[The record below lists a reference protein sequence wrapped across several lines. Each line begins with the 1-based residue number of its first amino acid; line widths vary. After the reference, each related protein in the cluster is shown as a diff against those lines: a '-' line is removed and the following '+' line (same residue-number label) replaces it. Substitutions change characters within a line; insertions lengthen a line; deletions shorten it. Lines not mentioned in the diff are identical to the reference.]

1 MDQAIKAAESALG
14 CGEYRRVL
22 QLLEPLAA
30 ELPVTMKLGAEVRL
44 LQATAHQGLGDA
56 ERAKQ
61 SCRAAAQCG
70 DGELRRQARAL
81 LAVLEA
87 PVLQVPS
94 DRMVQLPQ
102 LGSMPALEGV
112 AKAGRR
118 SRRRQTPPPP
128 APPPVGRTRSP
139 AGFAA
144 LAMAVLIG
152 LTLLMAGCVRVDT
165 DFHFTSP
172 GRVVVEQQLQGTT
185 ASRQKPVLL
194 GLQELAP
201 WLQEQVS
208 GASELMAEELPQP
221 QLQWRE
227 RNWLLGVQQ
236 QIQLDWDLS
245 MLDPVPGLELHL
257 HLHPF
262 GSAAVRQAEPPVEN
276 EASEQLDWQ
285 PQPGEANHLLLRC
298 WRWSGLGL
306 GSVAVLL
313 LLLVSLLLRQFQAGQ
328 RA

>member
-1 MDQAIKAAESALG
+1 MDQAIKAAQSALG
-14 CGEYRRVL
+14 CGEYRQVL

-30 ELPVTMKLGAEVRL
+30 KLPVTMKLGAEVRL
-44 LQATAHQGLGDA
+44 LQATAHQGLGDP

-70 DGELRRQARAL
+70 DVELRRQARSL
-81 LAVLEA
+81 LEVLEA
-87 PVLQVPS
+87 PVLQVPA

-102 LGSMPALEGV
+102 LGAVPALEGV

-118 SRRRQTPPPP
+118 ARRRKTPPPP

-139 AGFAA
+139 VGFAA
-144 LAMAVLIG
+144 LAMALLIG

-165 DFHFTSP
+165 DFYFTSP
-172 GRVVVEQQLQGTT
+172 GRVVVEQQWQGTT
-185 ASRQKPVLL
+185 ASRQKPLLL

-201 WLQEQVS
+201 WLHEQVS

-227 RNWLLGVQQ
+227 RNWLVGVQQ

-245 MLDPVPGLELHL
+245 ALDPVPGLELHL

-262 GSAAVRQAEPPVEN
+262 RPSAVRQAQPPLDN
-276 EASEQLDWQ
+276 EAAQQLDWQ
-285 PQPGEANHLLLRC
+285 PQPGELNHLLLRC

-306 GSVAVLL
+306 GSVVVLL
-313 LLLVSLLLRQFQAGQ
+313 LLIISLLLREFQAGQ

>member
-1 MDQAIKAAESALG
+1 MDQAIKAAQSALG
-14 CGEYRRVL
+14 CGEYRQVL
-22 QLLEPLAA
+22 QLLEPVAA
-30 ELPVTMKLGAEVRL
+30 KLPVTMKLGAEVRL
-44 LQATAHQGLGDA
+44 LQATAHQGLGDG

-70 DGELRRQARAL
+70 DVELRRQARAL
-81 LAVLEA
+81 LEVLEA
-87 PVLQVPS
+87 PVLQVPA
-94 DRMVQLPQ
+94 DRKLELPQ

-118 SRRRQTPPPP
+118 SRRRKTPPPP
-128 APPPVGRTRSP
+128 PPPPVGRTRSP

-144 LAMAVLIG
+144 LAMAVLLG

-194 GLQELAP
+194 GLQGLAP

-227 RNWLLGVQQ
+227 RNWLVGVQQ
-236 QIQLDWDLS
+236 QVQLDWDLS
-245 MLDPVPGLELHL
+245 GLEPVPGLELHL
-257 HLHPF
+257 HWHPF
-262 GSAAVRQAEPPVEN
+262 SAAAVRQAEPPIET
-276 EASEQLDWQ
+276 ESAQQLDWQ
-285 PQPGEANHLLLRC
+285 PQPGEVNHLLLRC

-313 LLLVSLLLRQFQAGQ
+313 LLLISLLLRQFQAGQ

>member
-1 MDQAIKAAESALG
+1 M
-14 CGEYRRVL
+14 
-22 QLLEPLAA
+22 
-30 ELPVTMKLGAEVRL
+30 
-44 LQATAHQGLGDA
+44 
-56 ERAKQ
+56 
-61 SCRAAAQCG
+61 
-70 DGELRRQARAL
+70 
-81 LAVLEA
+81 
-87 PVLQVPS
+87 
-94 DRMVQLPQ
+94 
-102 LGSMPALEGV
+102 
-112 AKAGRR
+112 
-118 SRRRQTPPPP
+118 
-128 APPPVGRTRSP
+128 
-139 AGFAA
+139 
-144 LAMAVLIG
+144 
-152 LTLLMAGCVRVDT
+152 
-165 DFHFTSP
+165 
-172 GRVVVEQQLQGTT
+172 
-185 ASRQKPVLL
+185 LL

-276 EASEQLDWQ
+276 EASQQLDWQ

-313 LLLVSLLLRQFQAGQ
+313 LLLISLLLRQFQAGQ

>member
-1 MDQAIKAAESALG
+1 MDQAIKAARSALG
-14 CGEYRRVL
+14 CGEYRQVL

-30 ELPVTMKLGAEVRL
+30 KLPVTMKLGAEVRL

-61 SCRAAAQCG
+61 SCRAATQCG
-70 DGELRRQARAL
+70 DVELRRQARAL
-81 LAVLEA
+81 LEVLEA
-87 PVLQVPS
+87 PVLQVPA
-94 DRMVQLPQ
+94 DRMVQVPQ
-102 LGSMPALEGV
+102 LGAMPALEGV

-118 SRRRQTPPPP
+118 ARSRKSPPPP
-128 APPPVGRTRSP
+128 KPPPVGRTSSP

-144 LAMAVLIG
+144 VAMALLIG

-165 DFHFTSP
+165 DFHFTAP

-185 ASRQKPVLL
+185 TARQKPLLL
-194 GLQELAP
+194 GLHQLSP
-201 WLQEQVS
+201 WLQDQIG

-227 RNWLLGVQQ
+227 RNWLVGVQQ

-245 MLDPVPGLELHL
+245 ALDPVPGLELHL
-257 HLHPF
+257 HFDPF
-262 GSAAVRQAEPPVEN
+262 TAAAVRQAEPAVQQE
-276 EASEQLDWQ
+276 SSKTLDWQ
-285 PQPGEANHLLLRC
+285 PQPGEVNSLVLRC
-298 WRWSGLGL
+298 WRWSALGL
-306 GSVAVLL
+306 GSVVVLL
-313 LLLVSLLLRQFQAGQ
+313 LLVTSLLLRQFQTGQ

>member
-1 MDQAIKAAESALG
+1 MQ
-14 CGEYRRVL
+14 
-22 QLLEPLAA
+22 
-30 ELPVTMKLGAEVRL
+30 
-44 LQATAHQGLGDA
+44 
-56 ERAKQ
+56 
-61 SCRAAAQCG
+61 
-70 DGELRRQARAL
+70 
-81 LAVLEA
+81 
-87 PVLQVPS
+87 
-94 DRMVQLPQ
+94 
-102 LGSMPALEGV
+102 
-112 AKAGRR
+112 
-118 SRRRQTPPPP
+118 
-128 APPPVGRTRSP
+128 
-139 AGFAA
+139 
-144 LAMAVLIG
+144 
-152 LTLLMAGCVRVDT
+152 
-165 DFHFTSP
+165 
-172 GRVVVEQQLQGTT
+172 QQLQGTT

-221 QLQWRE
+221 LLQWRE

-313 LLLVSLLLRQFQAGQ
+313 LLLISLLLRQFQAGQ